1 MKAINF
7 FGVVLLLL
15 VAISNTEAQTNE
27 KAGGVEVY
35 YFHGT
40 HRCATC
46 NAVEQVTKEALK
58 QYYGD
63 QISLKSINS
72 EEEKDNPLIKK
83 YEIAGQTLLI
93 LKGDKRE
100 DLTNIAFMNAERSP
114 YRLKAK
120 IKETIDKM

>member
-1 MKAINF
+1 MNRIKF

-15 VAISNTEAQTNE
+15 VSISNIEAQTKEN
-27 KAGGVEVY
+27 ASGVEVY

-40 HRCATC
+40 HRCTTC

-93 LKGDKRE
+93 LKGGKKE